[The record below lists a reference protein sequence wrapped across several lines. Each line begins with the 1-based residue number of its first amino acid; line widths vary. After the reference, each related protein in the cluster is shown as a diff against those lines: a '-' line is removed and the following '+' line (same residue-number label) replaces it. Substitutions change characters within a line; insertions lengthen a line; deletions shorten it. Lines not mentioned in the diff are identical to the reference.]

1 MGNLINQL
9 KSHNNNESTKLR
21 EQVDNFSTLYE

>member
-9 KSHNNNESTKLR
+9 KSHNNIESTKLR